1 MTKTSKNE
9 PGSKVLYNS
18 RELSIVAKIKP
29 KPFSKE
35 ENASINRLYLRA
47 TLLMFAVTVASIA
60 AALFL
65 TYNAVIVR
73 HIMAEQNVFNIPKW
87 ATMGFAL
94 DSAEYPLYFIAIFAV
109 LIAVYLLYVR
119 KIKEYRAKSLAIG
132 ILLILEFLAMIQP
145 MGDGLND
152 ALAYYYVAAHSAHE
166 FNYTQLTGC
175 FYENVSSNAY
185 IIYINRSYLHS
196 GIVIAN
202 LSTCLPFNI

>member
-1 MTKTSKNE
+1 MAKGGRNE
-9 PGSKVLYNS
+9 AESKVLYKS

-60 AALFL
+60 AALLL

-73 HIMAEQNVFNIPKW
+73 QIMAEQNVFNIPRW

-94 DSAEYPLYFIAIFAV
+94 GSAEYPLYFIAVFAV
-109 LIAVYLLYVR
+109 LATVYLLYVR
-119 KIKEYRAKSLAIG
+119 KIKEYKAKSLAIG
-132 ILLILEFLAMIQP
+132 ILLILEFMAMIQP

-152 ALAYYYVAAHSAHE
+152 AMTYYYVAAHSTHE

-175 FYENVSSNAY
+175 FYENASTNAY
-185 IIYINRSYLHS
+185 IIYVNGSYLHS
-196 GIVIAN
+196 GTVIAN
-202 LSTCLPFNI
+202 LSKCLPFNR

>member
-1 MTKTSKNE
+1 MAKGGRNE
-9 PGSKVLYNS
+9 AESKVLYKS

-65 TYNAVIVR
+65 TYNAVIVNR
-73 HIMAEQNVFNIPKW
+73 IMAEQNVFNIPKW

-94 DSAEYPLYFIAIFAV
+94 GSAEYPLYFIAVFTV
-109 LIAVYLLYVR
+109 LAAVYLLYAR
-119 KIKEYRAKSLAIG
+119 KIKEYKAKSLAIG
-132 ILLILEFLAMIQP
+132 ILLILEFVAMIQP

-175 FYENVSSNAY
+175 FYENASTNAY
-185 IIYINRSYLHS
+185 IIYINRSYLHN
-196 GIVIAN
+196 GTVIAN
-202 LSTCLPFNI
+202 LSKCLPFNK